1 MVRSCRRWFTILVV
15 VAGLILGPMSQGRAQ
30 EGAAP
35 PSTPAGG
42 DERPPGRELLLQAAI
57 ERLPEAPALVRL
69 TRLTFASLGL
79 TTEAGRPGPTFVLIE
94 SGNLTIEADD
104 PAIVLAADGDDEP
117 APVTGIVS
125 LGPGDRLA
133 VPADTA
139 YTMRHDGGAP
149 AVTLVAVILPAGEG
163 DAAPAADIAPDARG
177 LTVQPLGEGVA
188 TVLPPD
194 RAAVTLERFVLTT
207 GLGVPSYPGPVL
219 VAVEAGGFASTLDAG
234 DIQLAPGGRAAVQPT
249 VAPGQAF
256 AVETGDAVFFPEGM
270 EATPPLTGD
279 GDLVLL
285 RLGIL
290 PLPAASSPAG
300 ATGDDVFAVGA
311 TVVVTTPGLR
321 LRATPMTDGAILAEL
336 AAGQLLIVTGPP
348 ATGGGLVWYPVQ
360 DPTNPAVT
368 GFVAA
373 DFVAPLD

>member
-1 MVRSCRRWFTILVV
+1 V
-15 VAGLILGPMSQGRAQ
+15 
-30 EGAAP
+30 
-35 PSTPAGG
+35 
-42 DERPPGRELLLQAAI
+42 
-57 ERLPEAPALVRL
+57 
-69 TRLTFASLGL
+69 
-79 TTEAGRPGPTFVLIE
+79 
-94 SGNLTIEADD
+94 
-104 PAIVLAADGDDEP
+104 PAIVLAADGEDEP
-117 APVTGIVS
+117 APLTGIVS
-125 LGPGDRLA
+125 VGPGDRLA
-133 VPADTA
+133 LPADTA
-139 YTMRHDGGAP
+139 YTARQDGGVP
-149 AVTLVAVILPAGEG
+149 AVALVAVILPAGEG
-163 DAAPAADIAPDARG
+163 DADPAADIARDAVG

-188 TVLPPD
+188 AVLPPG

-234 DIQLAPGGRAAVQPT
+234 DIQLAPAGRADAQPT

-256 AVETGDAVFFPEGM
+256 AVATGDAVFFPEGM

-300 ATGDDVFAVGA
+300 ATDDGTFAVGA

-321 LRATPMTDGAILAEL
+321 LRAMPMTDGAILAEL
-336 AAGQLLIVTGPP
+336 AAGQLLVVTGPP
-348 ATGGGLVWYPVQ
+348 ATGTGLIWYPVQ
-360 DPTNPAVT
+360 DPNNPAVT

-373 DFVAPLD
+373 NFVAPLD